1 MSSFECYRAAARGEH
16 RILMCSPKGHNIV
29 LISHFI
35 PRCMADNDS
44 TESGKKEG
52 RFLNKL
58 GAGLKDKFS
67 NTQNTEENTQEQGSQ
82 SLGNKIYQTV
92 NAGGPENTVQPN
104 EYKPPETV
112 DEVNA
117 KTGEADDDQKK
128 LQANGAT
135 GSKPPTADTDGS
147 GESTDTYQDAVS
159 TLNDIVT
166 ENNVKNE
173 AEAERMDA
181 ELAEN
186 KQRMDAQ
193 NTYRNAL
200 DEHKVEEQAM
210 DALYSSDPER
220 NRAIGNG
227 IIAYAGKHRDTVNWY
242 NAAVAGL
249 RVGEAAAGAFAHG
262 MNTIRSLTG
271 ALISGRPMSIA
282 STMMTVG
289 LVQQADFAKR
299 QMDKVGEAFGIKNGA
314 RQEDLVGTIR
324 GAQYYRK
331 KEEMD
336 RAMQL
341 TVENFGNALESVGL
355 NGDFTNDDGSL
366 PDKDIAMGRI
376 QRAMENLDEDQYL
389 MVNSYLERTQKA
401 QAQRIYENYL
411 MTGKLSEG
419 DKYMLEL
426 TSAYL
431 KPSVKQMETLRKRYS
446 KMGREAGRYARERER
461 FLEQSVSGSIRDIN
475 RQRKEAVTDEDYAR
489 IRQELGDEA
498 EWFARRM
505 GWDYGKFANPNNAH
519 IIASRAK
526 TELRRD
532 AGLTDDDKARI
543 ERLIDKLKVEGDLT
557 ATERELQKNPK
568 ADPMLRDMAM
578 AGLILPKHIDDY
590 SGQLRPSAKLA
601 LRRKIVDD
609 KEFADRVDMFLQ
621 GKFATDDERDKF
633 LGRIYPSGADWYGKG
648 YTELSGSIN
657 KDVLEKIFDKFGKI
671 PEMKDWEEYDRMVDM
686 VAGRNPDTAM
696 DLKNAYIKSRGDKP
710 DDLAY
715 RYMWDTDSSIQTNI
729 ADNPLSREIHDILEK
744 NGSGKRYHFNHLGI
758 PTPGAVKEAVRIA
771 ELDPAGNYPELEKY
785 MTKGRN
791 AAPQQQTAAG
801 TPATAQNVNVNVD
814 ITGQAGIT
822 DEQLNKILEK
832 LENISTA
839 NLEQKI
845 NDLIKTVEA
854 QAESIGAQMMSGDTL
869 IIDGLKKIY
878 DATGK
883 VKLDDKQF
891 KELMDT
897 LQSLGISLPSPD
909 QSPDEKKKSI
919 SNTIQYAEIMSPV
932 LTGGFDD
939 ESKYVL
945 KQICGYL
952 RSLAEAHNSG
962 KGINVRL
969 VDGNPQA
976 VAPVQSEETEE
987 EKTERFLELTEEV
1000 VGAITKG
1007 DLPDSLRAKL
1017 APNPEILKK
1026 VETVTEA
1033 YMNSRSIEMT
1043 DEEKEYDKYLMK
1055 ETVKNKDSSWI
1066 TNGATYLGRLPY
1078 ILKEVQNHSDQLNN
1092 LNKKQWDKSLSD
1104 EDRVDIKKKM
1114 ENTQNVMRD
1123 KIYGLLLPFR
1133 DLQDA
1138 MNDNVKFFPSN
1149 IRQFIKNID
1158 PYLKGDKTT
1167 IFNALSGPESN
1178 NLIKDLSDF
1187 FTDERNIRTFAK
1199 TMKILDLNKEDMKD
1213 IRDLKHDPNLPTDT
1227 QFEPILS
1234 EESNWD
1240 DGKESNSLRKLNS
1253 DAAEK
1258 VAPYIKQIDEAGE
1271 YAKNWLDKMA
1281 DYLNNTGQTIKD
1293 TGFENDAKMYIDD
1306 YLNMITLSNAHATR
1320 MGYNTDGRK
1329 AVGRKGVNGEG
1340 NNKFKVKL
1348 AVKEINDLIYKLGID
1363 MEPITDKT
1371 ITDKMKAWDEL
1382 TTLKSPPRKVSGG
1395 QKNGGKNERKKESG
1409 GKKGETVT
1417 GPTVTG
1423 KKKEEEDK
1431 LLTAYAQG
1439 GGQKGDDDDNGW

>member
-1 MSSFECYRAAARGEH
+1 
-16 RILMCSPKGHNIV
+16 MCSPKGHNIV

-44 TESGKKEG
+44 TEKGKKEG
-52 RFLNKL
+52 GFLNKL

-92 NAGGPENTVQPN
+92 NAGGPENAVQPN

-112 DEVNA
+112 EDATAV
-117 KTGEADDDQKK
+117 TGEAETVPEQR
-128 LQANGAT
+128 QANGAT
-135 GSKPPTADTDGS
+135 GPVSVEENDDSEVPL
-147 GESTDTYQDAVS
+147 DTYQDAVGK
-159 TLNDIVT
+159 LDDIVT
-166 ENNVKNE
+166 ANSVENK

-271 ALISGRPMSIA
+271 ALMSGRPMSIA

-419 DKYMLEL
+419 DRYMLEL

-532 AGLTDDDKARI
+532 AGLTDDDRARI
-543 ERLIDKLKVEGDLT
+543 ERLIDRLKVEGDLT
-557 ATERELQKNPK
+557 ATERELQKNPNV
-568 ADPMLRDMAM
+568 DPMLRDMAM

-590 SGQLRPSAKLA
+590 SGLLRPSAKLA
-601 LRRKIVDD
+601 LTRKIVDD

-621 GKFATDDERDKF
+621 AQFATDDERDEF
-633 LGRIYPSGADWYGKG
+633 LGMIYPSGADWYGKG
-648 YTELSGSIN
+648 YTELSRSIN
-657 KDVLEKIFDKFGKI
+657 EDVLEKIFDKFGKI
-671 PEMKDWEEYDRMVDM
+671 PEMKDWEEYDRMVDV
-686 VAGRNPDTAM
+686 VAGLNPDTAR

-715 RYMWDTDSSIQTNI
+715 RYMWDTDSSIKTNI

-791 AAPQQQTAAG
+791 AAPQQQAA
-801 TPATAQNVNVNVD
+801 
-814 ITGQAGIT
+814 AGIT

-845 NDLIKTVEA
+845 NDLITTVEA

-883 VKLDDKQF
+883 VKLDKGQF
-891 KELMDT
+891 KEIMDM

-909 QSPDEKKKSI
+909 QSSEEMKKSI

-939 ESKYVL
+939 DSRAIL
-945 KQICGYL
+945 RQIGSDL
-952 RSLAEAHNSG
+952 RALFQAHNSG

-976 VAPVQSEETEE
+976 VAPAEMEETEE
-987 EKTERFLELTEEV
+987 EKTEGFLELTEEV

-1017 APNPEILKK
+1017 TLNPEILKK

-1033 YMNSRSIEMT
+1033 YRNSRSIEMS
-1043 DEEKEYDKYLMK
+1043 DEEKELDQYLLWGNAEK
-1055 ETVKNKDSSWI
+1055 DDLNLNKRDI
-1066 TNGATYLGRLPY
+1066 TYLGSFR
-1078 ILKEVQNHSDQLNN
+1078 NHLDTSYKMNERIEDINREITRTQSEDER
-1092 LNKKQWDKSLSD
+1092 KKLEQQRESAYREMGRHLW
-1104 EDRVDIKKKM
+1104 
-1114 ENTQNVMRD
+1114 T
-1123 KIYGLLLPFR
+1123 IYEPFR
-1133 DLQDA
+1133 KMSDSIDE
-1138 MNDNVKFFPSN
+1138 NVKFIPSN
-1149 IRQFIKNID
+1149 VRQFMNKLGPYVINYQALTDGLKDPLKTKDILDATAEFFKKEKTNAIKFAKLMRYVNANGKELKELRDPQAFTIPD
-1158 PYLKGDKTT
+1158 YDTDMAPYLTK
-1167 IFNALSGPESN
+1167 
-1178 NLIKDLSDF
+1178 KD
-1187 FTDERNIRTFAK
+1187 
-1199 TMKILDLNKEDMKD
+1199 
-1213 IRDLKHDPNLPTDT
+1213 
-1227 QFEPILS
+1227 
-1234 EESNWD
+1234 NWTK
-1240 DGKESNSLRKLNS
+1240 GKEQNSHNILGAK
-1253 DAAEK
+1253 A
-1258 VAPYIKQIDEAGE
+1258 AGE
-1271 YAKNWLDKMA
+1271 MKNHIKAIDDAGKYAKKRLGEIVKLVEATGSSIKGTDLEKDA
-1281 DYLNNTGQTIKD
+1281 ERYIEDYIRK
-1293 TGFENDAKMYIDD
+1293 
-1306 YLNMITLSNAHATR
+1306 ITLGNTHVTR
-1320 MGYNTDGRK
+1320 MGYTYDQRK
-1329 AVGRKGVNGEG
+1329 AISRKGLSGEAQG
-1340 NNKFKVKL
+1340 KYRPEDAAN
-1348 AVKEINDLIYKLGID
+1348 EINGIIDTLGLDMNKITPKDLTD
-1363 MEPITDKT
+1363 RME
-1371 ITDKMKAWDEL
+1371 AWDER
-1382 TTLKSPPRKVSGG
+1382 TKYSDPSQSVPTNTGTGTSGR
-1395 QKNGGKNERKKESG
+1395 KNGR
-1409 GKKGETVT
+1409 KKGETVT
-1417 GPTVTG
+1417 EPPVTG
-1423 KKKEEEDK
+1423 EEEEK
-1431 LLTAYAQG
+1431 ENLLEMENEWT
-1439 GGQKGDDDDNGW
+1439 